1 MWVFRSI
8 LILVIIAVIVGFAV
22 YNSGPSQTVDVDLIW
37 AKRFDVPVITI
48 VFWSFVLGSLIS
60 LLLFI
65 SVYLKISNQLS
76 EAQKAIRGLHTE
88 VTTLR
93 NRPIEETRDLLE
105 KKGGLQE

>member
-37 AKRFDVPVITI
+37 AKRFDVPAITI

-76 EAQKAIRGLHTE
+76 EAQKAIKGLQAE

>member
-76 EAQKAIRGLHTE
+76 EAQKAIKGLQVE